1 MNQYKVLIPSA
12 GLGTRLGDFS
22 KNLNKA
28 LVSLDNKPVI
38 SHVIEKFPKH
48 IEIVVALGHKG
59 DLVKDYLQ
67 MAHSDRQ
74 ITCVDI
80 ENYCGNGS
88 GLGLTI
94 LECKEYLQ
102 CPFVFC
108 PNDTVILE
116 EVPEPVT
123 NWVGYAEVENNHH
136 YRSFKLSD
144 DGLVERVCE
153 KEEILSYD
161 TKPYIGLAGIKDY
174 ETFWKAMEDG
184 KKYGSIK
191 IGESYG
197 LREMVKQNI
206 SIQANKFTWYDT
218 GNLESLT
225 AARELVKSKDAPEIL
240 EKANEAIWFVNDRV
254 IKYNSDPKFI
264 SNRAQRANLLKG
276 YVPEITSVKNNMYS
290 YRMLTG
296 KTMSKATNQKTFKKL
311 LDYLMFFWEPVELD
325 KQQAKGFNEV
335 CRKFY
340 KEKTEKRIELYF
352 NRFSEKDCVEK
363 INGSNV
369 PTIQELLERVDWQK
383 LFHGS
388 ASRMHG
394 DLHFENILVAET
406 GDFYLLDWRQDFG
419 GITEYGDI
427 YYDLAKLLHGLIVSH
442 ELINKNHYEIN
453 QMDNVITYDLYRK
466 HCLVENEKQFYDFL
480 HEHNFDVYKV
490 KLLTS
495 LIFLNIAPL
504 HHYPYSKMLFY
515 LGKESLYNI
524 LGCQDE

>member
-1 MNQYKVLIPSA
+1 MSYKVLIPSA

-28 LVSLDNKPVI
+28 LVALDNKPVI

-48 IEIVVALGHKG
+48 VEIVVALGHKG
-59 DLVKDYLQ
+59 ELLKDYLE
-67 MAHSDRQ
+67 MAHSDRK
-74 ITCVDI
+74 ITCVQI

-94 LECKEYLQ
+94 LKCKEYLQ
-102 CPFVFC
+102 APFIFC

-116 EVPEPVT
+116 EVPEPT
-123 NWVGYAEVENNHH
+123 ENWVGYAEVENNHH

-144 DGLVERVCE
+144 NGSVERVCE

-161 TKPYIGLAGIKDY
+161 TKPYIGLAGIRDY
-174 ETFWKAMEDG
+174 ESFWSAMELG

-191 IGESYG
+191 IGESYA
-197 LREMVKQNI
+197 LREMLKQKIN
-206 SIQANKFTWYDT
+206 IQAKKFTWYDT
-218 GNLESLT
+218 GNLDSLT
-225 AARELVKSKDAPEIL
+225 TARELVKSKDAPEIL

-254 IKYNSDPKFI
+254 IKYNSDPRFI
-264 SNRAQRANLLKG
+264 SDRAHRANLLKG
-276 YVPEITSVKNNMYS
+276 YVPEITNVRENMYS

-296 KTMSKATNQKTFKKL
+296 KTMSKATNKKTFKNL
-311 LDYLMFFWEPVELD
+311 LDYLMFFWEPVNLSNQETKD
-325 KQQAKGFNEV
+325 FNEI
-335 CRKFY
+335 CKTFY

-352 NRFSEKDCVEK
+352 NRFSEKDCAET
-363 INGSNV
+363 INGCDI
-369 PTIQELLERVDWQK
+369 PTLRELLDRIEWSK
-383 LFHGS
+383 LYDGK

-406 GDFYLLDWRQDFG
+406 GDFYLLDWRQNFG
-419 GITEYGDI
+419 GITEYGDV
-427 YYDLAKLLHGLIVSH
+427 YYDLAKLLHGMIVSH
-442 ELINKNHYEIN
+442 ELINKNHYQIN

-466 HCLVENEKQFYDFL
+466 HCLVENEKQFYEFL
-480 HEHNFDVYKV
+480 HKNNFDIYKV
-490 KLLTS
+490 RLLTA

-504 HHYPYSKMLFY
+504 HHFPYSKMLFY

-524 LGCQDE
+524 LGGSSE

>member
-48 IEIVVALGHKG
+48 VEIVIALGHKG
-59 DLVKDYLQ
+59 ELLRDYLE

-74 ITCVDI
+74 ITCVNI
-80 ENYCGNGS
+80 ENYCGSGS

-94 LECKEYLQ
+94 LQCRDFLQ
-102 CPFVFC
+102 SPFIFC

-116 EVPEPVT
+116 EVSEPSM

-144 DGLVERVCE
+144 AGIVERVCE
-153 KEEILSYD
+153 KEEILSFD

-174 ETFWKAMEDG
+174 EAFWKAMENG

-197 LREMVKQNI
+197 IRDMVKQNI
-206 SIQANKFTWYDT
+206 EFQAKQFTWYDT
-218 GNLESLT
+218 GNLESLK
-225 AARELVKSKDAPEIL
+225 AARDLIKSKDAPEIL

-264 SNRAQRANLLKG
+264 SDRVTRAELLKG
-276 YVPEITSVKNNMYS
+276 YVPEITNAKKNMYS

-296 KTMSKATNQKTFKKL
+296 KTMSKAANYKTFEQL
-311 LDYLMFFWEPVELD
+311 LNYLMFFWEPTDLSDSEH
-325 KQQAKGFNEV
+325 KEFKNV
-335 CRKFY
+335 CEKFY
-340 KEKTEKRIELYF
+340 KEKTEKRIQLYF
-352 NRFSEKDCVEK
+352 DRFSEKDVCET
-363 INGSNV
+363 INGIET
-369 PTIQELLERVDWQK
+369 PTLEYLLSKIDWERLYNGK
-383 LFHGS
+383 PT
-388 ASRMHG
+388 RIHG

-406 GDFYLLDWRQDFG
+406 GDFYLLDWRQNFG
-419 GITEYGDI
+419 GLVSHGDL

-442 ELINKNHYEIN
+442 ELINKDCFEVN
-453 QMDNVITYDLYRK
+453 QLDNIITYDLYRK
-466 HCLVENEKQFYDFL
+466 HCLVENEKQFFEFL
-480 HEHNFDVYKV
+480 HDKELDIYKV

-515 LGKESLYNI
+515 LGKESLYNLI
-524 LGCQDE
+524 KDQK

>member
-1 MNQYKVLIPSA
+1 MSYKVLIPSA

-48 IEIVVALGHKG
+48 VEIVIALGHKG
-59 DLVKDYLQ
+59 ALLQDYLD

-74 ITCVDI
+74 ITCVNI
-80 ENYCGNGS
+80 ENYCGSGS

-94 LECKEYLQ
+94 LQCKEFLQ
-102 CPFVFC
+102 SPFIFC

-116 EVPEPVT
+116 EVPEPT
-123 NWVGYAEVENNHH
+123 MNWVGYAEVENNHH
-136 YRSFKLSD
+136 YRSFKLSENSV
-144 DGLVERVCE
+144 VERICE
-153 KEEILSYD
+153 KEEILSFD

-174 ETFWKAMEDG
+174 EAFWEAMEDG

-197 LREMVKQNI
+197 LREMVKQDTI
-206 SIQANKFTWYDT
+206 EIQAKRFTWYDT
-218 GNLESLT
+218 GNLESLK
-225 AARELVKSKDAPEIL
+225 AARELVKSKNAPEIL

-264 SNRAQRANLLKG
+264 SDRATRAELLKG
-276 YVPEITSVKNNMYS
+276 YVPEITNVKENLYS

-296 KTMSKATNQKTFKKL
+296 KTMSKAANYKTFERL
-311 LDYLMFFWEPVELD
+311 LNYLMFFWEPADLND
-325 KQQAKGFNEV
+325 KEHKEFKNV
-335 CRKFY
+335 CEKFY
-340 KEKTEKRIELYF
+340 KEKTEKRIQLYF
-352 NRFSEKDCVEK
+352 DRFSETDYDDET
-363 INGSNV
+363 INGVETPSLKYLLSKIDWERLCDGK
-369 PTIQELLERVDWQK
+369 PT
-383 LFHGS
+383 
-388 ASRMHG
+388 RMHG

-406 GDFYLLDWRQDFG
+406 GDFYLLDWRQNFG
-419 GITEYGDI
+419 GLTTHGDL

-442 ELINKNHYEIN
+442 ELVNKDCFEVN
-453 QMDNVITYDLYRK
+453 QMDNIITYDLYRK
-466 HCLVENEKQFYDFL
+466 HCLVENEKQFFEFL
-480 HEHNFDVYKV
+480 EENQLDVRKV

-504 HHYPYSKMLFY
+504 HHYLYSKMLFY
-515 LGKESLYNI
+515 LGKESLYNLI
-524 LGCQDE
+524 KEQK

>member
-59 DLVKDYLQ
+59 ELVRDYLQ

-102 CPFVFC
+102 CPFIFC

-116 EVPEPVT
+116 EVPEPST
-123 NWVGYAEVENNHH
+123 NWVGFAEVENNHH

-144 DGLVERVCE
+144 NGLVERVCE

-174 ETFWKAMEDG
+174 EAFWKAMEDG

-191 IGESYG
+191 IGESFG
-197 LREMVKQNI
+197 IRDMVKENI
-206 SIQANKFTWYDT
+206 EFKAKQFTWYDT
-218 GNLESLT
+218 GNLESLK

-240 EKANEAIWFVNDRV
+240 EKANEAIWFVNNRV
-254 IKYNSDPKFI
+254 IKYNSDPRFI
-264 SNRAQRANLLKG
+264 SDRATRAELLKG
-276 YVPEITSVKNNMYS
+276 YVPEITNVRENMYS

-296 KTMSKATNQKTFKKL
+296 KTMSKAASYKTFERL
-311 LDYLMFFWEPVELD
+311 LNYLMFFWEPADLSDEEVED
-325 KQQAKGFNEV
+325 FKNV
-335 CRKFY
+335 CEKFY
-340 KEKTEKRIELYF
+340 KEKTEKRIQLYF
-352 NRFSEKDCVEK
+352 DRFSEKDVTET
-363 INGSNV
+363 INGVEV
-369 PTIQELLERVDWQK
+369 PTLEYLLSGIDWERLYAGQPT
-383 LFHGS
+383 
-388 ASRMHG
+388 RIHG

-406 GDFYLLDWRQDFG
+406 GDFYLLDWRQNFG
-419 GITEYGDI
+419 GITSHGDI

-442 ELINKNHYEIN
+442 ELINKDCYEIN

-466 HCLVENEKQFYDFL
+466 HCLVENEKQFFRFL
-480 HEHNFDVYKV
+480 EENEFDIYKV

-504 HHYPYSKMLFY
+504 HHYPFSKMLFY
-515 LGKESLYNI
+515 LGKESLYNLTKDI
-524 LGCQDE
+524 T